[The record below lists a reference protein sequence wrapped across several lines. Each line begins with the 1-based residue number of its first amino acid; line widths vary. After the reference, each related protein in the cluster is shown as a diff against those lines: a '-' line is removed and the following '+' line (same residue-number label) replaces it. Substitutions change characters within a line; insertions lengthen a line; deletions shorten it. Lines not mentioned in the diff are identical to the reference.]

1 MSHKPTR
8 RDNVLKKESDRTL
21 IVECLPLISLGFGRK
36 PKQWKK
42 SNKKKSK
49 TRATK
54 PQSIATI
61 ELFSKLSKA
70 LQKQN
75 KEKPLP
81 KPLKQIN

>member
-1 MSHKPTR
+1 
-8 RDNVLKKESDRTL
+8 
-21 IVECLPLISLGFGRK
+21 LGSEENQSNGRN
-36 PKQWKK
+36 QT
-42 SNKKKSK
+42 KKKSK